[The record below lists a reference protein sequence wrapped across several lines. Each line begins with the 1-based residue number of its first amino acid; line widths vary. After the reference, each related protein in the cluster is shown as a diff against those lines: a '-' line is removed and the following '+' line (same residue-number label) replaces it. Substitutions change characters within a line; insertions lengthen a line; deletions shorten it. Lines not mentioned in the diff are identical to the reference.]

1 MTEQIGEWIT
11 TNQAQALTGYSQAYM
26 RQLARSGGV
35 EARKVGR
42 DWLIHRESLLKH
54 KARMDALGPEKH
66 NPWRDDLAT
75 QGLGR
80 NKETEGGQC

>member
-42 DWLIHRESLLKH
+42 DWLIHRESLLAYKR
-54 KARMDALGPEKH
+54 AMDALGPAKH
-66 NPWRDDLAT
+66 NPWRDDLADK
-75 QGLGR
+75 GLGR
-80 NKETEGGQC
+80 NKEMEGGQC

>member
-42 DWLIHRESLLKH
+42 DWLIHRESLLAYKR
-54 KARMDALGPEKH
+54 AMDALGPEKH
-66 NPWRDDLAT
+66 NPWRDDLADK
-75 QGLGR
+75 GLGR